1 MRRAALRER
10 AFVLLG
16 SNLEPESNLPRA
28 VAGLARLGQIRRV
41 SSVYQSP
48 PVARPDQPNFLNAAV
63 LLETE
68 HDPPALQRAL
78 RQLEAELG
86 RVRGRDKHEPRTID
100 LDLCLYGS
108 RIDTGSVPLPDP
120 DLLEHAH
127 AAAPIAELD
136 PEFRHPV
143 TGEPLGHIAR
153 RLRKGAT
160 LTRRDDVRLPSGM
173 A

>member
-1 MRRAALRER
+1 MPER

-16 SNLEPESNLPRA
+16 SNLDPESNLLRA
-28 VAGLARLGQIRRV
+28 VAGLARLGEIRRV

-48 PVARPDQPNFLNAAV
+48 PVARPGQPDFLNAAV

-78 RQLEAELG
+78 RDLEAELG
-86 RVRGRDKHEPRTID
+86 RVRGSDKHEARTID

-108 RIDTGSVPLPDP
+108 RIDTGSMTLPDP
-120 DLLEHAH
+120 DLLEHAY

-136 PEFRHPV
+136 PAFRHPV
-143 TGEPLGHIAR
+143 TGEPMGQIAR
-153 RLRKGAT
+153 RLREEAD
-160 LTRRDDVRLPSGM
+160 LTRRDDIRLPLGTE
-173 A
+173 